1 MEQNGLKEKIQNAL
15 QEKKPVMLSGLAQ
28 EFGVTEKEVA
38 EALPYE
44 MCSLVGGERFDEVWE
59 SMAAWEKATFIVQ
72 HMGHVIE
79 IKCTIPQ
86 GKHSRGYYNLM
97 GDNPLG
103 GHIKA
108 DTIKHIAFLSVPFM
122 GLESHSIQ
130 FFGENGAVCFSVYV
144 VRENKVLIPSAKQA
158 FLTAKENI
166 K

>member
-1 MEQNGLKEKIQNAL
+1 MEKKELREKIQNAL

-28 EFGVTEKEVA
+28 EFGVTEKDIA

-44 MCSLVGGERFDEVWE
+44 MCSLVSGERFDEVWE
-59 SMAAWEKATFIVQ
+59 SMTAWEKATFIVQ
-72 HMGHVIE
+72 HFGHVIE
-79 IKCTIPQ
+79 IKCTIPK
-86 GKHSRGYYNLM
+86 GKHGHGYYNLM
-97 GDNPLG
+97 GDSALN

-108 DTIKHIAFLSVPFM
+108 DTVKHIAFLSVPFM

-130 FFGENGAVCFSVYV
+130 FFNENGAVCFSVYV
-144 VRENKVLIPSAKQA
+144 GRENKVLIPSAKQA